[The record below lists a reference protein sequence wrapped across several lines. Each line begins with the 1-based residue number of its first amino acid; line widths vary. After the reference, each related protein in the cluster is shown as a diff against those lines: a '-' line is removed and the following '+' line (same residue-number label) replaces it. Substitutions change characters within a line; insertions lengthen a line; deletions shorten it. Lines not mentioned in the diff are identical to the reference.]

1 MREPLVDIRGS
12 AEFSLKKKKNTSFEK
27 TNMTRHSGDS
37 LDLNNRSQNK

>member
-1 MREPLVDIRGS
+1 MREPLVNIRGS
-12 AEFSLKKKKNTSFEK
+12 AEFSLKKNTSFEK